1 MMHFSFLVLYNCFI
15 NHSWNHVFL
24 DLESGIKFYELGI
37 GSNPGHADILP
48 FIKTEQETGS
58 FGHLELQE
66 GHSYYVTVKVL

>member
-1 MMHFSFLVLYNCFI
+1 MKY
-15 NHSWNHVFL
+15 SWNHEFL

-48 FIKTEQETGS
+48 FVQSNEETGT
-58 FGHLELQE
+58 FQDLQLQE